1 MDYGLMLAILLGFMF
16 LLLAG
21 GVWIALSL
29 LAVAAVGI
37 ELFAGRPAG
46 ASIATTIWSS
56 SSSWMLTSLPMFI
69 WMGDILFHS
78 KLSEDLFRGLSP
90 LMSRLPGGLLHTN
103 VMGCTLFGSV
113 SGSSAAT
120 LTTVGKM
127 TIPELKK
134 RNYPE
139 DLVVGTL
146 AGPATLGLMIP
157 PSIIMIVYGVMTNES
172 IAAIN
177 LAGVI
182 PGLVLAVMFSAY
194 VAVKAKFTPGFAPAV
209 EPNYTLFEKLHA
221 SRRLI
226 PVILL
231 LVLVIGSMFT
241 GYATATEAA
250 ALGVAGAFGLAWSQ
264 GTLTWRTF
272 MDGLMSATRTSAMI
286 AFILAASAALTLAMG
301 FTGLPGM
308 LADWVASLNLDAY
321 TLLMALLVLYIVL
334 GCFLDGISCVALTIA
349 IIEPM
354 VRGAGIDMIWFGIF
368 VVLVVELAQI
378 TPPVGFNL
386 FVLQSMTG
394 HNMFRIAAWSFPMF
408 MIMLIMVFVLIE
420 FPGLATWLPQQMS
433 PAAPVG

>member
-182 PGLVLAVMFSAY
+182 PGLVLAAMFSAY

-209 EPNYTLFEKLHA
+209 EPNYTFFEKLYA

-308 LADWVASLNLDAY
+308 LADWVASLNLNAY

-394 HNMFRIAAWSFPMF
+394 YNMFRIAAWSFPMF
-408 MIMLIMVFVLIE
+408 LIMLIMVFVLIE

-433 PAAPVG
+433 PAAPIG